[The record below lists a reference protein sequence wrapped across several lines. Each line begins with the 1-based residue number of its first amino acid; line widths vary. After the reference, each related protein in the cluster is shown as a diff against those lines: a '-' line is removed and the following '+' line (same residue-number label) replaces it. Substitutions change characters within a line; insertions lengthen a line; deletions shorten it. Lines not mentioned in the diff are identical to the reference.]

1 MSFIHDWIGVI
12 LQLLTLCTIVI
23 SALKVIDRN
32 IDEWKNREQRLSLIE
47 QRLTKMESELDAM
60 RNMGRDIS
68 AILAKQTDTAT
79 EIERLRNR
87 LDRFLDARSNTQ
99 PT

>member
-12 LQLLTLCTIVI
+12 LQLLTLGAIAI
-23 SALKVIDRN
+23 SAIKVIDRN
-32 IDEWKNREQRLSLIE
+32 IDEWKTREQRLSLIE
-47 QRLTKMESELDAM
+47 QRLTKMETELDAM
-60 RNMGRDIS
+60 RNMGRDIAS
-68 AILAKQTDTAT
+68 ILAKQTDTAT

-87 LDRFLDARSNTQ
+87 LDRFLDARGVQ